1 MPQEILLTYDGLHEL
16 QAELEHLK
24 TVGRKE
30 VAEKIKVALSFGD
43 LSENSEYDEA
53 KSEQGKLEARIG
65 EIAKDYLLA
74 HPEVLVEVSQKLQA
88 QQQEKQQ
95 QAMTAAVVQNQAAL
109 LNDKGTPS
117 YGPAD
122 AKVTVVDFFDYQCI
136 YCARLAPEL
145 EKVIKA
151 NPDVRFVFKEFPIF
165 GQRWP
170 ASLSAAKTGLQIWK
184 QKGADAYL
192 NYHNAI
198 YATAHNEGKLTD
210 ADISAAAKAV
220 KFDAKTAP
228 DVQGTLD
235 GINTLAQQLGF
246 SGTPALVVLPS
257 AGASADNVTVIP
269 GYTSAEALQQAISH
283 AAGDTKK

>member
-1 MPQEILLTYDGLHEL
+1 
-16 QAELEHLK
+16 
-24 TVGRKE
+24 
-30 VAEKIKVALSFGD
+30 
-43 LSENSEYDEA
+43 
-53 KSEQGKLEARIG
+53 
-65 EIAKDYLLA
+65 
-74 HPEVLVEVSQKLQA
+74 
-88 QQQEKQQ
+88 
-95 QAMTAAVVQNQAAL
+95 
-109 LNDKGTPS
+109 
-117 YGPAD
+117 
-122 AKVTVVDFFDYQCI
+122 
-136 YCARLAPEL
+136 EL

-198 YATAHNEGKLTD
+198 YATGHNEGKLTD

-283 AAGDTKK
+283 AAHAAGDTKK

>member
-1 MPQEILLTYDGLHEL
+1 MLAAGLLVSGV
-16 QAELEHLK
+16 A
-24 TVGRKE
+24 GA
-30 VAEKIKVALSFGD
+30 AEKSAAAFTP
-43 LSENSEYDEA
+43 
-53 KSEQGKLEARIG
+53 EQEARIG

-95 QAMTAAVVQNQAAL
+95 AMTAAVIQNQAAL

-151 NPDVRFVFKEFPIF
+151 SPDVRFVFKEFPIF

-170 ASLSAAKTGLQIWK
+170 ASLSAAKTGLQVWK
-184 QKGADAYL
+184 RKGADAYL
-192 NYHNAI
+192 HYHNAI
-198 YATAHNEGKLTD
+198 YATGHNEGKLTD

-220 KFDAKTAP
+220 KFDAKTAH

-246 SGTPALVVLPS
+246 SGTPALVVLLS
-257 AGASADNVTVIP
+257 TGASADNVTVIP
-269 GYTSAEALQQAISH
+269 GYTSAEALLQAIRH

>member
-1 MPQEILLTYDGLHEL
+1 MNKTLSVMLAAGLLVSGV
-16 QAELEHLK
+16 A
-24 TVGRKE
+24 GA
-30 VAEKIKVALSFGD
+30 AEKPVAAFTP
-43 LSENSEYDEA
+43 
-53 KSEQGKLEARIG
+53 EQEARIG
-65 EIAKDYLLA
+65 EIAKDYLLV

-95 QAMTAAVVQNQAAL
+95 QAMTAAVIQHQAAL

-122 AKVTVVDFFDYQCI
+122 AKVTVVEFFDYQCI

-170 ASLSAAKTGLQIWK
+170 ASLSAAKTGLQVWK

-198 YATAHNEGKLTD
+198 YATGHNEGRLTD

-220 KFDAKTAP
+220 KFDTKTAP
-228 DVQGTLD
+228 DVQGALD

-269 GYTSAEALQQAISH
+269 GYIRAEALQQAISK
-283 AAGDTKK
+283 AADRTGE

>member
-1 MPQEILLTYDGLHEL
+1 MNKTLSVMLAAGLLVSGV
-16 QAELEHLK
+16 A
-24 TVGRKE
+24 GA
-30 VAEKIKVALSFGD
+30 AEKPAVAFTP
-43 LSENSEYDEA
+43 
-53 KSEQGKLEARIG
+53 EQEARIG

-122 AKVTVVDFFDYQCI
+122 AKVTVVEFFDYQCI

-165 GQRWP
+165 G
-170 ASLSAAKTGLQIWK
+170 
-184 QKGADAYL
+184 
-192 NYHNAI
+192 
-198 YATAHNEGKLTD
+198 
-210 ADISAAAKAV
+210 
-220 KFDAKTAP
+220 
-228 DVQGTLD
+228 
-235 GINTLAQQLGF
+235 
-246 SGTPALVVLPS
+246 S
-257 AGASADNVTVIP
+257 AGRRRSVRRKP
-269 GYTSAEALQQAISH
+269 GFRSGSRRGPMLTLTITTRFTLPPTTRVS
-283 AAGDTKK
+283 

>member
-1 MPQEILLTYDGLHEL
+1 MNKTLSVMLAAGLLISGV
-16 QAELEHLK
+16 A
-24 TVGRKE
+24 GA
-30 VAEKIKVALSFGD
+30 AEKPAAAFTP
-43 LSENSEYDEA
+43 
-53 KSEQGKLEARIG
+53 EQEARIG
-65 EIAKDYLLA
+65 EITKDYLLA

-122 AKVTVVDFFDYQCI
+122 AKVTVVEFFDYQCI

-151 NPDVRFVFKEFPIF
+151 NPNVRFVFKEFPIF

-170 ASLSAAKTGLQIWK
+170 ASLNAAKTGLQIW
-184 QKGADAYL
+184 QAGGADAYL
-192 NYHNAI
+192 KYHNALF
-198 YATAHNEGKLTD
+198 ATGHNEGKLTQS
-210 ADISAAAKAV
+210 DINAAAKKAEYVAKKNAPAV
-220 KFDAKTAP
+220 
-228 DVQGTLD
+228 GNTLD

-257 AGASADNVTVIP
+257 TGASADNVTVIP

-283 AAGDTKK
+283 AAGDTQK

>member
-1 MPQEILLTYDGLHEL
+1 MNKTLSVMLAAGLLVSGL
-16 QAELEHLK
+16 A
-24 TVGRKE
+24 GA
-30 VAEKIKVALSFGD
+30 AEKPAVAFTP
-43 LSENSEYDEA
+43 
-53 KSEQGKLEARIG
+53 EQEARIG

-122 AKVTVVDFFDYQCI
+122 AKVTVVEFFDYQCI

-151 NPDVRFVFKEFPIF
+151 NPNVRFVFKEFPIF

-170 ASLSAAKTGLQIWK
+170 ASLSAAKTGLQVWK

-198 YATAHNEGKLTD
+198 YATGHNEGKLTD

>member
-1 MPQEILLTYDGLHEL
+1 MNMNKTLSVMLAAGLLVCGV
-16 QAELEHLK
+16 A
-24 TVGRKE
+24 GA
-30 VAEKIKVALSFGD
+30 AEKPAAAFTP
-43 LSENSEYDEA
+43 
-53 KSEQGKLEARIG
+53 EQEARIG

-95 QAMTAAVVQNQAAL
+95 AMTAAVIQNQAAL

-122 AKVTVVDFFDYQCI
+122 AKVTVVEFFDYQCI

-151 NPDVRFVFKEFPIF
+151 SPDVRFVFKEFPIF

-170 ASLSAAKTGLQIWK
+170 ASLSAAKTGLQVWK

-198 YATAHNEGKLTD
+198 YATGHNEGKLTD

-220 KFDAKTAP
+220 KFDAKTAH

-257 AGASADNVTVIP
+257 TGASADSVTVIP
-269 GYTSAEALQQAISH
+269 GYTSAEALQQAIRH

>member
-1 MPQEILLTYDGLHEL
+1 MKLNNMLKMMLASGLVVSGL
-16 QAELEHLK
+16 VSAASQPASAF
-24 TVGRKE
+24 TP
-30 VAEKIKVALSFGD
+30 
-43 LSENSEYDEA
+43 
-53 KSEQGKLEARIG
+53 EQEARIG

-88 QQQEKQQ
+88 QQQEKQK
-95 QAMTAAVVQNQAAL
+95 QAMSAAVIENQTAL

-122 AKVTVVDFFDYQCI
+122 AKVTVIEFFDYQCI

-151 NPDVRFVFKEFPIF
+151 NPGVRFVFKEFPIF
-165 GQRWP
+165 GERWP
-170 ASLSAAKTGLQIWK
+170 ASLSAAKTGLQVWK

-198 YATAHNEGKLTD
+198 YATGHNEGKLTD

-257 AGASADNVTVIP
+257 TGASADNVTVIP
-269 GYTSAEALQQAISH
+269 GYTSAELLQQAISH

>member
-1 MPQEILLTYDGLHEL
+1 MLTVKRTALAVLMTSALLSGMVN
-16 QAELEHLK
+16 A
-24 TVGRKE
+24 
-30 VAEKIKVALSFGD
+30 AEKATPVFTP
-43 LSENSEYDEA
+43 
-53 KSEQGKLEARIG
+53 EQEARIG
-65 EIAKDYLLA
+65 EIAKDYLIA
-74 HPEVLVEVSQKLQA
+74 HPEILVEVSQKLQA

-95 QAMTAAVVQNQAAL
+95 QAMKAAVIQHQAAL

-122 AKVTVVDFFDYQCI
+122 AKVTVVEFFDYQCI

-151 NPDVRFVFKEFPIF
+151 NPGVRFVFKELPIF
-165 GQRWP
+165 GSRWP
-170 ASLSAAKTGLQIWK
+170 ASMTAAKTGLQVWK

-192 NYHNAI
+192 HYHNAI
-198 YATAHNEGKLTD
+198 YATGHNEGKLTD

-220 KFDAKTAP
+220 KFDAKAAP

-246 SGTPALVVLPS
+246 SGTPALVVMPS
-257 AGASADNVTVIP
+257 SGASVDNVTVIP
-269 GYTSAEALQQAISH
+269 GFTDGVTLNAAIQK
-283 AAGDTKK
+283 AAGGIR

>member
-1 MPQEILLTYDGLHEL
+1 MNKTLSVMLAAGLLVSGV
-16 QAELEHLK
+16 A
-24 TVGRKE
+24 GA
-30 VAEKIKVALSFGD
+30 AEKPTVVFTP
-43 LSENSEYDEA
+43 
-53 KSEQGKLEARIG
+53 EQEARIG

-95 QAMTAAVVQNQAAL
+95 QAMTAAVMQNQAAL

-122 AKVTVVDFFDYQCI
+122 AKVTVVEFFDYQCI

-165 GQRWP
+165 GLRWP
-170 ASLSAAKTGLQIWK
+170 ASLSAAKTGLQVWK

-198 YATAHNEGKLTD
+198 YATGHNEG
-210 ADISAAAKAV
+210 
-220 KFDAKTAP
+220 
-228 DVQGTLD
+228 
-235 GINTLAQQLGF
+235 
-246 SGTPALVVLPS
+246 
-257 AGASADNVTVIP
+257 
-269 GYTSAEALQQAISH
+269 
-283 AAGDTKK
+283 

>member
-1 MPQEILLTYDGLHEL
+1 MKLNNMLKMMLASGLVVSGL
-16 QAELEHLK
+16 VSAASQPASAF
-24 TVGRKE
+24 TP
-30 VAEKIKVALSFGD
+30 
-43 LSENSEYDEA
+43 
-53 KSEQGKLEARIG
+53 EQEARIG

-88 QQQEKQQ
+88 QQQEKQK
-95 QAMTAAVVQNQAAL
+95 QAMSAAVIENQTAL

-122 AKVTVVDFFDYQCI
+122 AKVTIVEFFDYQCI

-151 NPDVRFVFKEFPIF
+151 NPGVRFVFKEFPIF
-165 GQRWP
+165 GERWP
-170 ASLSAAKTGLQIWK
+170 ASLSAAKTGLQVWK

-198 YATAHNEGKLTD
+198 YATGHNEGKLTD
-210 ADISAAAKAV
+210 ADISTAAKAV

-228 DVQGTLD
+228 DVQETLE
-235 GINTLAQQLGF
+235 GINALAQQLGF

-257 AGASADNVTVIP
+257 TGASADNVTVIP
-269 GYTSAEALQQAISH
+269 GYTSAEALQQAINH

>member
-1 MPQEILLTYDGLHEL
+1 MKMNTIPAMLMAAGVSLSVFGQATAAEKMATFTPEL
-16 QAELEHLK
+16 DAHI
-24 TVGRKE
+24 GE
-30 VAEKIKVALSFGD
+30 VARA
-43 LSENSEYDEA
+43 
-53 KSEQGKLEARIG
+53 
-65 EIAKDYLLA
+65 YLLA

-95 QAMTAAVVQNQAAL
+95 QAMTAAVLQHQAAL

-122 AKVTVVDFFDYQCI
+122 AKVTVVEFFDYQCI

-151 NPDVRFVFKEFPIF
+151 SPGVRFVFKEFPIF

-170 ASLSAAKTGLQIWK
+170 ASLSAAKTGLQVWK

-198 YATAHNEGKLTD
+198 YATGHNEGKLTD

-220 KFDAKTAP
+220 KFDAKTAH
-228 DVQGTLD
+228 DVQETLE
-235 GINTLAQQLGF
+235 GINALAQQLGF

-257 AGASADNVTVIP
+257 AGARADNVTVIP
-269 GYTSAEALQQAISH
+269 GYTSAETLQLAINH
-283 AAGDTKK
+283 AAGDSKK

>member
-1 MPQEILLTYDGLHEL
+1 MNKTLSVMLAAGLLVSG
-16 QAELEHLK
+16 
-24 TVGRKE
+24 
-30 VAEKIKVALSFGD
+30 VARAVEKPAAAFTP
-43 LSENSEYDEA
+43 
-53 KSEQGKLEARIG
+53 EQEARIG

-122 AKVTVVDFFDYQCI
+122 AKVTVVEFFDYQCI

-170 ASLSAAKTGLQIWK
+170 ASLSAAKTGLQVWK

-192 NYHNAI
+192 HYHNAI
-198 YATAHNEGKLTD
+198 YATGHNEGKLTD

-228 DVQGTLD
+228 DVQGNLD

-257 AGASADNVTVIP
+257 TGASADNVTVIP